1 MMTPKRNDSA
11 FQRIEMNGSKR
22 TAAKIYVYESKWLYR
37 LGNKIIIPY
46 GVTEIEFHLF
56 MMCDQATE
64 VEIPSN
70 VTSIGKESDFGPGAF
85 ADCSGLRE
93 IKLRE
98 ESPEKSESLLTGTG
112 LDYLKSTC
120 WLN

>member
-1 MMTPKRNDSA
+1 
-11 FQRIEMNGSKR
+11 
-22 TAAKIYVYESKWLYR
+22 
-37 LGNKIIIPY
+37 
-46 GVTEIEFHLF
+46 

-112 LDYLKSTC
+112 LDYLKSITIYVPIGTGYAYRHNEFFARFKEIIPK
-120 WLN
+120 L